1 MTGDIRFYGLL
12 KTIGTTPRQLR
23 HIITQ
28 EALFLCIIGIPVGL
42 LLGYGIG
49 AVLTPIALETTSI
62 IGTKAAIS
70 SSPIILSVLLY
81 LPLSLSFVLQEARQN
96 GCKGIAC

>member
-1 MTGDIRFYGLL
+1 M
-12 KTIGTTPRQLR
+12 
-23 HIITQ
+23 
-28 EALFLCIIGIPVGL
+28 CIIGIPVGL

-70 SSPIILSVLLY
+70 SSPLIFIGSAVFAIITVFCPAGSPAKWLQRYRLL
-81 LPLSLSFVLQEARQN
+81 RQQN
-96 GCKGIAC
+96 IQKV

>member
-1 MTGDIRFYGLL
+1 M
-12 KTIGTTPRQLR
+12 
-23 HIITQ
+23 
-28 EALFLCIIGIPVGL
+28 CIIGIPVGL

-70 SSPIILSVLLY
+70 SSPLIFIGSAVFAIITV
-81 LPLSLSFVLQEARQN
+81 FFILQEARQN

>member
-1 MTGDIRFYGLL
+1 ML

-70 SSPIILSVLLY
+70 SSPIIFIGSAVFAIITAFLSCRKPAKWLQRYRLL
-81 LPLSLSFVLQEARQN
+81 RQQN
-96 GCKGIAC
+96 IQKV